1 MVDFICLMNI
11 LFQDVPHWVC
21 HRNKLARKTNA
32 PQGATPHATNR
43 LANRKAFAL
52 DGKERLRQPCP
63 SQEAARL
70 LH

>member
-43 LANRKAFAL
+43 LAPRVCA
-52 DGKERLRQPCP
+52 GRE
-63 SQEAARL
+63 
-70 LH
+70 